1 MRIGILALQ
10 GAFAEHEMML
20 QKIGAETFEIR
31 QLKDIERPFDRLV
44 IPGGESTTMRK
55 LLRDTGL
62 FDPLRTAILQGMPVF
77 GTCAGMILLAERIEG

>member
-44 IPGGESTTMRK
+44 IPGG
-55 LLRDTGL
+55 
-62 FDPLRTAILQGMPVF
+62 
-77 GTCAGMILLAERIEG
+77 